1 MKNICVKLSQ
11 RENKKYRKMLSSE
24 EMIFPEFDPESAST
38 SPYTPGATL
47 QDDDWFCITN
57 AKEQEYSIDLL
68 SEAVSTADLDSLTR
82 AEFNKI
88 DYLFVIDDRFI
99 FFQNVSKSKLVSQ
112 KRIVHFG
119 EGFTYL
125 IPFPAFYAVPFKLLL
140 PLDFLRRQFRGRQFK
155 PPDEIQVNLYLLH
168 PIPVNLLRRMDNNFV
183 NKLVDHRGGQLGK
196 VSVFL
201 CQRKELRRTVGIF
214 LKSGYLLFGLRN
226 RYLKRF
232 LFRFILCQQAV
243 KAIFRNAPDSKGF
256 VELFDDGIQL
266 GNALFAFAELPL
278 GFLCCFRLPYP
289 GSGAHLFHKF
299 ILISDSKGAGCTDGF
314 QNQLP
319 DRFCPDIVAA
329 ASAGTLLVCQRI
341 GGAVKEV

>member
-119 EGFTYL
+119 EGFTYKTDCAE
-125 IPFPAFYAVPFKLLL
+125 IVIRDL
-140 PLDFLRRQFRGRQFK
+140 PDAIYDKNTDNIYFRRLESITSIFRGIDMLYREATQEETDSFLANDFISLKDDYSGNKVKTANRKRIALAAKTLSELDEPDRKNIFK
-155 PPDEIQVNLYLLH
+155 YIGDYCPDLKVSENSFEVGSENELKMLLYG
-168 PIPVNLLRRMDNNFV
+168 IEQRFYTTPVGGEKRLANSVITLDQ
-183 NKLVDHRGGQLGK
+183 GGQ
-196 VSVFL
+196 
-201 CQRKELRRTVGIF
+201 
-214 LKSGYLLFGLRN
+214 
-226 RYLKRF
+226 
-232 LFRFILCQQAV
+232 A
-243 KAIFRNAPDSKGF
+243 
-256 VELFDDGIQL
+256 
-266 GNALFAFAELPL
+266 
-278 GFLCCFRLPYP
+278 
-289 GSGAHLFHKF
+289 
-299 ILISDSKGAGCTDGF
+299 
-314 QNQLP
+314 
-319 DRFCPDIVAA
+319 
-329 ASAGTLLVCQRI
+329 
-341 GGAVKEV
+341 